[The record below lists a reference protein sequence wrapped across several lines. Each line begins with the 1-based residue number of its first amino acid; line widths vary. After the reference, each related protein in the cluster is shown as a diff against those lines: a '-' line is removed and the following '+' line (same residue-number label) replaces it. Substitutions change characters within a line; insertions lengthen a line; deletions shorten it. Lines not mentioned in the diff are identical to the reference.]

1 MSTLGV
7 DGYFDYKPP
16 DQDAIDAANYL
27 FGPTNPYEHLDP
39 STGYGYYGQPQ
50 GGYNNYDTQSTGH
63 GNYGQPSGGHNNYGQ
78 FGGFHQQP
86 SASYDYPPNQSYSN
100 GYSNQHI
107 PRPPGNYGRSQSDV
121 HPYNHNQPPPGNY
134 GRSQSDVHVHHQP
147 ISYSNNS
154 DDEEAQRPEDPVT

>member
-16 DQDAIDAANYL
+16 ADQDAIDAANYL

-50 GGYNNYDTQSTGH
+50 DTQSTGH